1 MRSHQTYT
9 PNSATTFNDRSC
21 EAGKERQTTTLLA
34 ADDVRRAITRIAHE
48 IVERDRDLSHL
59 AIVGIRARGDALAA
73 RIQTAIRANEGVDV
87 PLGAIDITLYRDD
100 LTRIGYA
107 PVVRESEIP
116 FSVDGRVVVLVDDV
130 LFTGRTIRAAMDA
143 LVDYGRPRAIRLAVL
158 VDRGHRELPIRA
170 DFVGKNV
177 PTAAGDDVRVHLAEV
192 DGRDEVEV
200 VARVPA

>member
-1 MRSHQTYT
+1 M
-9 PNSATTFNDRSC
+9 
-21 EAGKERQTTTLLA
+21 LLA

-48 IVERDRDLSHL
+48 IVERDRDLSAL
-59 AIVGIRARGDALAA
+59 AIIGIRARGDALAA
-73 RIQTAIRANEGVDV
+73 RIQSAIRANEGTLV
-87 PLGAIDITLYRDD
+87 PIGAIDITLYRDD

-116 FSVDGRVVVLVDDV
+116 FSVDERVVVLVDDV

-143 LVDYGRPRAIRLAVL
+143 LADYGRPRAIRLAVL

-177 PTAAGDDVRVHLAEV
+177 PTAPGDDVRVHLAEV

-200 VARVPA
+200 VTRVPA